1 MKVLKLLL
9 LFAMGA
15 SLSLAGCD
23 DDYLYPV
30 EYPVYDPDGG
40 DEIPVPEKVN
50 NKVVAHRGGSA
61 EAGTAKYPDNSIA
74 SLSYAISLGC
84 YASECD
90 IYWTADNNVVVA
102 HAANG
107 CYVNNLKPWE
117 HTLDELRAAG
127 KLSNGELL
135 PTLEEFIDVALHAGT
150 TRLWL
155 DVKRIEVGG
164 ATSNT
169 AESVKACSRAC
180 EIIREKKAQHFCE
193 FIVSGNAAIWAGC
206 YSAAQLA
213 GIKVGWMSYSAPS
226 AYKSYLD
233 PWANLD
239 YSNFFAGGAEV
250 SNPKHPLQ
258 SYLDAGV
265 ALSVYNAD
273 TDPEMTY
280 VLKYYPK
287 MKAVCTNYPA
297 KLLGR
302 IGSEGL

>member
-30 EYPVYDPDGG
+30 EYPVYDPDGGSDNGGG

-180 EIIREKKAQHFCE
+180 EIIR
-193 FIVSGNAAIWAGC
+193 
-206 YSAAQLA
+206 
-213 GIKVGWMSYSAPS
+213 
-226 AYKSYLD
+226 
-233 PWANLD
+233 
-239 YSNFFAGGAEV
+239 
-250 SNPKHPLQ
+250 
-258 SYLDAGV
+258 
-265 ALSVYNAD
+265 
-273 TDPEMTY
+273 
-280 VLKYYPK
+280 
-287 MKAVCTNYPA
+287 
-297 KLLGR
+297 
-302 IGSEGL
+302 

>member
-1 MKVLKLLL
+1 M
-9 LFAMGA
+9 
-15 SLSLAGCD
+15 
-23 DDYLYPV
+23 
-30 EYPVYDPDGG
+30 
-40 DEIPVPEKVN
+40 N

-169 AESVKACSRAC
+169 A
-180 EIIREKKAQHFCE
+180 
-193 FIVSGNAAIWAGC
+193 
-206 YSAAQLA
+206 
-213 GIKVGWMSYSAPS
+213 
-226 AYKSYLD
+226 YKSYLD

>member
-30 EYPVYDPDGG
+30 EYPVYDPDGDSDNGRG

-117 HTLDELRAAG
+117 HTLNELRAAG

-135 PTLEEFIDVALHAGT
+135 PTLEEFIDVVLEGGCT
-150 TRLWL
+150 QLWI
-155 DVKRIEVGG
+155 DVKTLGDEAG
-164 ATSNT
+164 
-169 AESVKACSRAC
+169 
-180 EIIREKKAQHFCE
+180 
-193 FIVSGNAAIWAGC
+193 GNAEASRTGIA
-206 YSAAQLA
+206 AAQIIHEKRAKNFVGFIIGRLA
-213 GIKVGWMSYSAPS
+213 IRDKVIPAVRSAWPVSYGAA
-226 AYKSYLD
+226 AYEPGD
-233 PWANLD
+233 FIARDIPWANMKLADFGLD
-239 YSNFFAGGAEV
+239 TKRAKSFPENKV
-250 SNPKHPLQ
+250 RL
-258 SYLDAGV
+258 
-265 ALSVYNAD
+265 LS
-273 TDPEMTY
+273 P
-280 VLKYYPK
+280 
-287 MKAVCTNYPA
+287 
-297 KLLGR
+297 
-302 IGSEGL
+302 S

>member
-30 EYPVYDPDGG
+30 EYPVYDPDGGSDNGGG

-169 AESVKACSRAC
+169 ASRSRPLCRRRVTGRRRPSISASSSF
-180 EIIREKKAQHFCE
+180 RAMPR
-193 FIVSGNAAIWAGC
+193 SGRDVIPRPSWPASRSAG
-206 YSAAQLA
+206 
-213 GIKVGWMSYSAPS
+213 
-226 AYKSYLD
+226 
-233 PWANLD
+233 
-239 YSNFFAGGAEV
+239 
-250 SNPKHPLQ
+250 
-258 SYLDAGV
+258 
-265 ALSVYNAD
+265 
-273 TDPEMTY
+273 
-280 VLKYYPK
+280 
-287 MKAVCTNYPA
+287 
-297 KLLGR
+297 
-302 IGSEGL
+302 

>member
-30 EYPVYDPDGG
+30 EYPVYDPDGGSDNGGG

-135 PTLEEFIDVALHAGT
+135 PPCRNDAALARRETDRGGRRDLQHG
-150 TRLWL
+150 R
-155 DVKRIEVGG
+155 VGQG
-164 ATSNT
+164 L
-169 AESVKACSRAC
+169 
-180 EIIREKKAQHFCE
+180 
-193 FIVSGNAAIWAGC
+193 
-206 YSAAQLA
+206 LA
-213 GIKVGWMSYSAPS
+213 GLRDHQGEEGPAFLRVHRFGQCRHLGGMLFRGPVGRHQGR
-226 AYKSYLD
+226 LD
-233 PWANLD
+233 
-239 YSNFFAGGAEV
+239 E
-250 SNPKHPLQ
+250 
-258 SYLDAGV
+258 
-265 ALSVYNAD
+265 
-273 TDPEMTY
+273 
-280 VLKYYPK
+280 
-287 MKAVCTNYPA
+287 
-297 KLLGR
+297 LLGAF
-302 IGSEGL
+302 GL

>member
-1 MKVLKLLL
+1 MNPLTRIT
-9 LFAMGA
+9 GA
-15 SLSLAGCD
+15 LAAGALALMSLAGCD

-40 DEIPVPEKVN
+40 SDNGSCDEIPVPEKVN

-169 AESVKACSRAC
+169 AESVKACSRGDVFR
-180 EIIREKKAQHFCE
+180 EIVTDIWMPALRNHAPEMIFISAGFDAHYEDDMGSLGLVEADYMWATEQLKKVAAE
-193 FIVSGNAAIWAGC
+193 ASNRRIVSMLEGG
-206 YSAAQLA
+206 YSLSSLA
-213 GIKVGWMSYSAPS
+213 RSVVAHIKT
-226 AYKSYLD
+226 L
-233 PWANLD
+233 
-239 YSNFFAGGAEV
+239 
-250 SNPKHPLQ
+250 
-258 SYLDAGV
+258 
-265 ALSVYNAD
+265 AD
-273 TDPEMTY
+273 
-280 VLKYYPK
+280 L
-287 MKAVCTNYPA
+287 
-297 KLLGR
+297 
-302 IGSEGL
+302 

>member
-30 EYPVYDPDGG
+30 EYPVYDPDGGSDNGGG

-169 AESVKACSRAC
+169 AESVKACSP
-180 EIIREKKAQHFCE
+180 EILLFP
-193 FIVSGNAAIWAGC
+193 V
-206 YSAAQLA
+206 
-213 GIKVGWMSYSAPS
+213 PDS
-226 AYKSYLD
+226 AYGSACKHDLQ
-233 PWANLD
+233 
-239 YSNFFAGGAEV
+239 
-250 SNPKHPLQ
+250 KHPAFLRVHRFGQ
-258 SYLDAGV
+258 CRDLGGMLFRGPAGRHRGRLD
-265 ALSVYNAD
+265 
-273 TDPEMTY
+273 E
-280 VLKYYPK
+280 
-287 MKAVCTNYPA
+287 
-297 KLLGR
+297 LLGAF
-302 IGSEGL
+302 GL

>member
-30 EYPVYDPDGG
+30 EYPVYDPDGGSDNGGG

-155 DVKRIEVGG
+155 DVKRIEVGPP
-164 ATSNT
+164 TRP
-169 AESVKACSRAC
+169 SRSRPA
-180 EIIREKKAQHFCE
+180 RGPARS
-193 FIVSGNAAIWAGC
+193 SGRRRPSISASSSFRAMPPSGRDVIPRPSWPASRSAG
-206 YSAAQLA
+206 
-213 GIKVGWMSYSAPS
+213 
-226 AYKSYLD
+226 
-233 PWANLD
+233 
-239 YSNFFAGGAEV
+239 
-250 SNPKHPLQ
+250 
-258 SYLDAGV
+258 
-265 ALSVYNAD
+265 
-273 TDPEMTY
+273 
-280 VLKYYPK
+280 
-287 MKAVCTNYPA
+287 
-297 KLLGR
+297 
-302 IGSEGL
+302 

>member
-30 EYPVYDPDGG
+30 EYPVYDPDGGSDNGGG

-155 DVKRIEVGG
+155 DVKRSDLQHGRVGQG
-164 ATSNT
+164 L
-169 AESVKACSRAC
+169 
-180 EIIREKKAQHFCE
+180 
-193 FIVSGNAAIWAGC
+193 
-206 YSAAQLA
+206 LA
-213 GIKVGWMSYSAPS
+213 GLRDHQGEEGPAFLRVHRFGQCRHLGGMLFRGPAGRHQGR
-226 AYKSYLD
+226 LD
-233 PWANLD
+233 
-239 YSNFFAGGAEV
+239 E
-250 SNPKHPLQ
+250 
-258 SYLDAGV
+258 
-265 ALSVYNAD
+265 
-273 TDPEMTY
+273 
-280 VLKYYPK
+280 
-287 MKAVCTNYPA
+287 
-297 KLLGR
+297 LLGAF
-302 IGSEGL
+302 GL

>member
-30 EYPVYDPDGG
+30 EYPVYDPDGGSDNGGG

-135 PTLEEFIDVALHAGT
+135 PTLEEFIDVALARRETDRGRRCDLHHG
-150 TRLWL
+150 R
-155 DVKRIEVGG
+155 VGQG
-164 ATSNT
+164 L
-169 AESVKACSRAC
+169 
-180 EIIREKKAQHFCE
+180 
-193 FIVSGNAAIWAGC
+193 
-206 YSAAQLA
+206 LA
-213 GIKVGWMSYSAPS
+213 GLRDHQGEEGPAFLRVHRFGQCRHLGGMLFRGPAGRHQGR
-226 AYKSYLD
+226 LD
-233 PWANLD
+233 
-239 YSNFFAGGAEV
+239 E
-250 SNPKHPLQ
+250 
-258 SYLDAGV
+258 
-265 ALSVYNAD
+265 
-273 TDPEMTY
+273 
-280 VLKYYPK
+280 
-287 MKAVCTNYPA
+287 
-297 KLLGR
+297 LLGAF
-302 IGSEGL
+302 GL